1 MHVCLGELGTS
12 KQCAL
17 QYQGHPAPLLG
28 VLPRRMRILPEHPT
42 AKSLPRGLK
51 QTGGNRDREI
61 AGREVPS
68 SLALRGGGLFL
79 EGWRQSCGNA

>member
-42 AKSLPRGLK
+42 AKSLP
-51 QTGGNRDREI
+51 
-61 AGREVPS
+61 
-68 SLALRGGGLFL
+68 
-79 EGWRQSCGNA
+79 